1 MAKTW
6 VLAAAILG
14 SSMSFIDGTAV
25 NVALPILQADLH
37 ASASDVQWIVEGF
50 SLFLSAL
57 ILIGGSLGD
66 IFGRRRVFGIG
77 IVIFALASLGCA
89 FAPSVIVLIAARCIQ
104 GIGGA
109 LATPGSLALISA
121 AYEGEARGRAIGTWS
136 GFASITGAA
145 GPVIGGFLAQ
155 HYSWRY
161 VFLLNLPVACI
172 VLAILIFRVDETR
185 DEVDSREVDW
195 NGAVLATLGLGA
207 LVYALIRLQNGR
219 IEAAAVLTLLA
230 GTAALAAFVFYEKR
244 ARAPM
249 MPLAMFASATF
260 SAANLYTFVLYA
272 ALGGSLYF
280 VPFTLIDVQ
289 NYSPTAAGA
298 VLLPLIIIQFVLS
311 PWSGGLVARIGPRT
325 PMVIGSLG
333 AAAGFAL
340 FARPGIGGSYWTT
353 YFPAVVVLG
362 FGVAF
367 FVAPLTTTVMN
378 SVDRSRSGIASGINN
393 AVSRTAGLIA
403 IAALGIVL
411 SAVFAGGF
419 SGRIARAHVSPQT
432 QSIANDE
439 RAKLTAGTVPPEI
452 PQPDRAAVAVAIREG
467 YLAGFRAVMLLS
479 AGLCVLASAIAWLKM
494 PGTPHAVPGRGG
506 AHQAAESAAS

>member
-1 MAKTW
+1 MPKTW
-6 VLAAAILG
+6 VLVAAILG

-37 ASASDVQWIVEGF
+37 ASATDVQWVVEGF
-50 SLFLSAL
+50 ALFLSAL

-66 IFGRRRVFGIG
+66 IFGRRRVFGTG
-77 IVIFALASLGCA
+77 IVIFGLASIGCALAA
-89 FAPSVIVLIAARCIQ
+89 NAQVLIFERCIQ

-109 LATPGSLALISA
+109 LATPGSLALLSA

-155 HYSWRY
+155 HYSWRF
-161 VFLLNLPVACI
+161 VFLLNVPLASI
-172 VLAILIFRVDETR
+172 VLAILVLRIEETR
-185 DEVDSREVDW
+185 DEKDLREVDW
-195 NGAVLATLGLGA
+195 MGAVLATLGLGA
-207 LVYALIRLQNGR
+207 LVYALIRFQNGR
-219 IEAAAVLTLLA
+219 LEAAAVSTLV
-230 GTAALAAFVFYEKR
+230 GGIVALALFVVYEKR

-249 MPLAMFASATF
+249 MPLRMFRTRIF
-260 SAANLYTFVLYA
+260 STSNAYTFVLYA

-289 NYSPTAAGA
+289 QYSPTAAGA
-298 VLLPLIIIQFVLS
+298 VLLPLILIQFVLS
-311 PWSGGLVARIGPRT
+311 PWSGGLVARVGPRL
-325 PMVIGSLG
+325 PLVVGALA
-333 AAAGFAL
+333 AAAGFVL

-353 YFPAVVVLG
+353 YFPAVAVLG
-362 FGVAF
+362 LGVAF
-367 FVAPLTTTVMN
+367 FVAPLTTTVMD

-393 AVSRTAGLIA
+393 AVARTAGLVA

-411 SAVFAGGF
+411 SEVFAGSF
-419 SGRIARAHVSPQT
+419 AEAIAHAHVSSQT
-432 QSIANDE
+432 QTIAIGE

-452 PQPDRAAVAVAIREG
+452 PVPDRAAVGIAIREG

-479 AGLCVLASAIAWLKM
+479 SGLCALAAALAWFTM
-494 PGTPHAVPGRGG
+494 PRMPRRVPGVGHTSGSR
-506 AHQAAESAAS
+506 